1 MEDSKK
7 EREKTLTKVTIFVN
21 GTPHEEEKAEISYS
35 QVVTLAFSDF
45 PQHPERTY
53 SVTYERGQGE
63 KPEGILSPGGSV
75 KIKDGMRFKV
85 KHTGQS

>member
-1 MEDSKK
+1 MHSTKEKK
-7 EREKTLTKVTIFVN
+7 EVTIVVN
-21 GTPHEEEKAEISYS
+21 GEPHEVEKDEIMYKE
-35 QVVTLAFSDF
+35 VVTLAFPDF

-53 SVTYERGQGE
+53 SVTYERGHGN

-75 KIKDGMRFKV
+75 KVKEGMIFYV

>member
-1 MEDSKK
+1 METTSEKVKK
-7 EREKTLTKVTIFVN
+7 KVTIIIN
-21 GTPHEEEKAEISYS
+21 GTPHEVEKDELTYNE
-35 QVVTLAFSDF
+35 VVTLAFPDF

-53 SVTYERGQGE
+53 SVTYQRGHGS

-75 KIKDGMRFKV
+75 KVKEGMIFYV